1 MNLDFMKQAMN
12 TKEPQEE
19 QVTLENITFPWIEKT
34 SSIKALKQAL
44 KVLAKDGDH
53 FKDLKSELYK
63 RIEKLQGNSS
73 QNQSTPKRTE
83 EEREKAVKDLSDW
96 VMIDSPSKEK
106 ENQKQ
111 LSEMEKNKGNDAL
124 RSGDLDE
131 AIEHY
136 LKAVEIFPGFFCNFY
151 NF

>member
-1 MNLDFMKQAMN
+1 MNK
-12 TKEPQEE
+12 KEPQEE
-19 QVTLENITFPWIEKT
+19 ITLENITFAWIEKT
-34 SSIKALKQAL
+34 TCIKSLKKAL
-44 KVLAKDGDH
+44 KVLAKDGDD
-53 FKDLKSELYK
+53 FKELKPELYK
-63 RIEKLQGNSS
+63 KIEKLQGNSS
-73 QNQSTPKRTE
+73 KDFSTPKKT
-83 EEREKAVKDLSDW
+83 EERENAVKDISDW

-136 LKAVEIFPGFFCNFY
+136 KKAVEIYPGNR
-151 NF
+151 